1 MHIIL
6 TTDKRTSKK
15 YIILFPLITSRT
27 CMIKLLQ
34 MVFVQL
40 MWFIVKCFNLN
51 IHYFW
56 VVYFNATLNV
66 THTKVTLAKLFL

>member
-1 MHIIL
+1 
-6 TTDKRTSKK
+6 
-15 YIILFPLITSRT
+15 
-27 CMIKLLQ
+27 